1 MNSLPPP
8 RSAIDPLAARLERL
22 AQRRAET
29 TGAPTTTPTLTP
41 APAPAP
47 APASVPAA
55 VRPGTSI
62 PGVLAPPAPPPAGR
76 VPQAPTSP
84 PSGTGRTPS
93 DRPVRST
100 RKHHP
105 ARVARLGALAMS
117 CASAGGLAYLFAGLN
132 TSQAADSTLAA
143 LPTPVATAS
152 NAATAATTATTPATS
167 ATTAATTAS
176 ATAPATAP
184 ATTASTA
191 TTATTAAVPA
201 VAAVA
206 AYNGDIVDT
215 KYGPV
220 QIQVQITD
228 GAISEVAVIQYPDGD
243 GKSVRINARAL
254 PALRTEVLTAQSANI
269 DTVSGAT
276 YTSDAYQQSLQSAI
290 DQARAAGA
298 TALA

>member
-1 MNSLPPP
+1 
-8 RSAIDPLAARLERL
+8 
-22 AQRRAET
+22 
-29 TGAPTTTPTLTP
+29 
-41 APAPAP
+41 
-47 APASVPAA
+47 
-55 VRPGTSI
+55 
-62 PGVLAPPAPPPAGR
+62 
-76 VPQAPTSP
+76 
-84 PSGTGRTPS
+84 
-93 DRPVRST
+93 
-100 RKHHP
+100 
-105 ARVARLGALAMS
+105 MS

-152 NAATAATTATTPATS
+152 NAATAATTATTPAPS

-176 ATAPATAP
+176 ATVTAPATAP
-184 ATTASTA
+184 ARTATTA

-254 PALRTEVLTAQSANI
+254 PTLRNEVLTAQSANI